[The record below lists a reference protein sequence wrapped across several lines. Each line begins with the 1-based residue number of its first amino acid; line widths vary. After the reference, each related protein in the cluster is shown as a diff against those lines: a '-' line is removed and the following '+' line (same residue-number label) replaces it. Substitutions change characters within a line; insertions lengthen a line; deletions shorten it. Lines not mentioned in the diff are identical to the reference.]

1 MAKQFEKL
9 ETPHQD
15 FIHQQHI
22 FFTGSAARDG
32 RVNLSPKGMDSLRIL
47 GPNRILWMNLTGSG
61 NETAGHLRDIPRMT
75 LMWCSFTTRPLI
87 LRTYGTARTYH
98 TDDAEWSE
106 LAQHFPAHRSARQI
120 FDLSIDMV
128 QTSCGYAVPF
138 MEYQSERDTMQKWVD
153 AKSDTELR
161 DYWVEKNTKTIDGM
175 DTDVPTGS

>member
-1 MAKQFEKL
+1 MAKQFAKL
-9 ETPHQD
+9 ESPHQD
-15 FIHQQHI
+15 FIKEQHI

-32 RVNLSPKGMDSLRIL
+32 RVNLSPKGMESLRIL
-47 GPNRILWMNLTGSG
+47 GSNRILWMNLTGSG
-61 NETAGHLRDIPRMT
+61 NETAGHLRDTPRMT

-87 LRTYGTARTYH
+87 LRAYGTARTYH
-98 TDDAEWSE
+98 TNDAEWSE
-106 LAQHFPAHRSARQI
+106 LAEHFPAHRSARQI

-138 MEYQSERDTMQKWVD
+138 MDYQSERDTMQKWVD

-175 DTDVPTGS
+175 DTDVPTGA